1 MSVELVAEEATRVKW
16 KTKKVS
22 DLLSPSIRNR
32 KYRNKMGKSNVVMG
46 AVSSINRFRRI
57 REKGRKCQRIGEKF

>member
-1 MSVELVAEEATRVKW
+1 MRVELVAEEATRVKW

>member
-1 MSVELVAEEATRVKW
+1 MAEEATRVKW